1 MLINSYAMSIK
12 LKHTILSEYLSAQY
26 YEWLETNGIGGYA
39 SASVTGAN
47 TRKYHGLLVAALH
60 PPVGRTVLLNKLDE
74 HIEAGKD
81 SFELG
86 TNQYPGAVSPT
97 GYKFIDSFEKDFFPT
112 WNYKLPNGTVI
123 QKTIAC
129 IHGENTTVVVY
140 EVLKAKES
148 FKLKLRPYSSF
159 RDYHCVRDSNWNYNT
174 HNIEIKKDTISI
186 KPVFEYPA
194 LNIKVAGASFEQDG
208 LWFMNMEYLRE
219 FDRGHQYNE
228 DVYSHGEFSIT
239 AKEGDIIEVVISTEK
254 ISTSA
259 TKLLDKEKARREKLL
274 LPLKVKDE
282 FTKQLTLAADQFIVK
297 RGEDLKTIIAG
308 YHWFS
313 DWGRD
318 TMISLP
324 GLCIST
330 GRYADA
336 EKILKAFAKSVDMG
350 MIPNRFPDL
359 GEEPEYNTVDATL
372 WYFVA
377 IYQYC
382 EAVGKNTLATKEL
395 WTTLK
400 EIIEY
405 HEKGT
410 RYCIQEQEDGLLSAG
425 ENGVQLTWMDAKI
438 GDWVVTPRIG
448 KPVEINALWYN
459 ALKIM
464 EHFAPAKEKAY
475 YATKAEKTKESFEN
489 VFWNKSKGYL
499 NDYVAPTYSED
510 SLRPNQLFAI
520 SLPFGLL
527 DKAQA
532 KKVVSAVEKHLL
544 TPVGLRSLS
553 PESEAYRPLYEG
565 NQLSRDGAYH
575 QGTVWSWL
583 MGPYADAKLK
593 TDPENGKEK
602 VKKIMLKAFKH
613 LEDAGIGNVSEIYD
627 GQAPHTSQGCIAQA
641 WGVAEWLR
649 IYLEVVE

>member
-1 MLINSYAMSIK
+1 MAIK
-12 LKHTILSEYLSAQY
+12 LKHSILSEYLSAQHF
-26 YEWLETNGIGGYA
+26 EWLETNGIGGYA

-74 HIEAGKD
+74 QIEVDGHLY
-81 SFELG
+81 ELG
-86 TNQYPGAVSPT
+86 TNQYPGAVSPA
-97 GYKFIDSFEKDFFPT
+97 GHKYIDSFEKDFFPT
-112 WNYKLPNGTVI
+112 WNYKLPNGTI
-123 QKTIAC
+123 IKKTIAC
-129 IHGENTTVVVY
+129 IHGENTTVIVY

-148 FKLKLRPYSSF
+148 FSLKLRPYSSF
-159 RDYHCVRDSNWNYNT
+159 RDYHCVRNSSWNYSTN
-174 HNIEIKKDTISI
+174 HILVEKDTISI
-186 KPVFEYPA
+186 KPVEEYPA
-194 LNIKVAGASFEQDG
+194 LNIKVAGAKFEQDG

-219 FDRGHQYNE
+219 YDRGHQFNE
-228 DVYSHGEFSIT
+228 DVYSHGEFSLN
-239 AKEGDIIEVVISTEK
+239 AKEGDIIQVVISTENVK
-254 ISTSA
+254 STA
-259 TKLLDKEKARREKLL
+259 VKLLEKEKSRREKLFA
-274 LPLKVKDE
+274 PLKVQDE
-282 FTKQLTLAADQFIVK
+282 FTTQLTLAADQFIVK

-324 GLCIST
+324 GLCLST
-330 GRYADA
+330 GRFSDA

-377 IYQYC
+377 IYNYC
-382 EAVGKNTLATKEL
+382 NAVGKNTLAQKEL
-395 WTTLK
+395 WETLK
-400 EIIEY
+400 EIIKF
-405 HEKGT
+405 HENGT
-410 RYCIQEQEDGLLSAG
+410 RYCIKEEEDGLLSAG
-425 ENGVQLTWMDAKI
+425 EHGVQLTWMDAKI

-464 EHFAPAKEKAY
+464 EHFAPAKEKSY
-475 YATKAEKTKESFEN
+475 YAAKAEKTKNAFE
-489 VFWNKSKGYL
+489 VAFWNKSKGYL

-520 SLPFGLL
+520 SLPFNLL
-527 DKAQA
+527 NDAQA
-532 KKVVSAVEKHLL
+532 KKVVAAVEKHLL

-553 PESEAYRPLYEG
+553 PESEAYRPIYEG
-565 NQLSRDGAYH
+565 DQLSRDGAYH

-593 TDPENGKEK
+593 TDPEKGKEK

-613 LEDAGIGNVSEIYD
+613 LEEAGVGNVSEIFD
-627 GQAPHTSQGCIAQA
+627 GQSPHTSQGCIAQA

-649 IYLEVVE
+649 VYLEVV